1 MSSSK
6 FPGFVPSVLLLTTLS
21 FAAPSSPAH
30 AASPTLDAVRARGSL
45 RCGTSPGFPGFSMPD
60 SQGVYR
66 GLDVDVCRAVAA
78 AIFGDATKVQY
89 VPLTAV
95 QRFTALQSGEVDV
108 LARNATWTYTRSAQL
123 GLTFTAV
130 DYYDGQ
136 GFLVPNTAAA
146 AHVRELNG
154 ASVCVQAGTDTQA
167 GLQDYF
173 SRNGIKFQPVT
184 FENAEQMKDAFTAG
198 RCDAMTSD
206 STQLVAIRSTMQRP
220 GDYRLL
226 PEIVTKEP
234 LSPAVRS
241 GDEQW
246 ANIVRWSFWAM
257 VTAEEL
263 GVTSGT
269 VKDQAATSTDP
280 SVQRLTGKAGDLGKM
295 LGLDPA
301 WALNIVAQ
309 VGNYG
314 ESFQR
319 NLGPLGV
326 ERGYN
331 RLWRDG
337 GLMFAPPL
345 R

>member
-1 MSSSK
+1 MSPRSK
-6 FPGFVPSVLLLTTLS
+6 LAAGLSGLLSLALVVTPVE
-21 FAAPSSPAH
+21 AAPM
-30 AASPTLDAVRARGSL
+30 LDTVRANGVV
-45 RCGTSPGFPGFSMPD
+45 RCGVSTGFPGFSLAD
-60 SQGVYR
+60 SQGVFR

-78 AIFGDATKVQY
+78 AVFGDSAKVKF

-95 QRFTALQSGEVDV
+95 QRFTALQSGEIDV
-108 LARNATWTYTRSAQL
+108 LARNATWTYQRSAQL
-123 GLTFTAV
+123 GLTFV
-130 DYYDGQ
+130 GVNYYDDTA
-136 GFLVPNTAAA
+136 FLVPKASPAKQA
-146 AHVRELNG
+146 RDLNG
-154 ASVCVQAGTDTQA
+154 GTLCAQSGTDTLL
-167 GLQDYF
+167 GVQDYF
-173 SRNGIKFQPVT
+173 SRNGLKFSPVT
-184 FENAEQMKDAFTAG
+184 FEHVDTMKSAFVGG

-206 STQLVAIRSTMQRP
+206 STQLMGIRSTLANAA
-220 GDYRLL
+220 DYRLL

-241 GDEQW
+241 GDDQW

-257 VTAEEL
+257 VNAEEL
-263 GVTSGT
+263 GLTT
-269 VKDQAATSTDP
+269 DNVKAQASSSTDP
-280 SVQRLTGKAGDLGKM
+280 GVLRLVGKSGDLGKM
-295 LGLDPA
+295 LGLDAA
-301 WALNIVAQ
+301 WALNVVAQ

-326 ERGYN
+326 ERGLN

>member
-1 MSSSK
+1 MRLAVL
-6 FPGFVPSVLLLTTLS
+6 GLLLAS
-21 FAAPSSPAH
+21 AAPAL
-30 AASPTLDAVRARGSL
+30 AASPTLDAVKSRGTL
-45 RCGTSPGFPGFSMPD
+45 RCGTSTGFPGFSMPD

-78 AIFGDATKVQY
+78 AVFGDAKKVQY

-95 QRFTALQSGEVDV
+95 QRFTALQSGEIDV
-108 LARNATWTYTRSAQL
+108 LSRNATWTYTRAVQL
-123 GLTFTAV
+123 GLVFTAV

-136 GFLVPNTAAA
+136 GFMVPADTAA
-146 AHVRELNG
+146 AHVTDLKS
-154 ASVCVQAGTDTQA
+154 ASVCVQAGTDTQ
-167 GLQDYF
+167 GTLQDYF
-173 SRNGIKFQPVT
+173 GRHGIAFEAVT
-184 FENAEQMKDAFTAG
+184 FENPSQMKDAFEAG
-198 RCDAMTSD
+198 RCDVITTD
-206 STQLVAIRSTMQRP
+206 STQLVSIRSTMRHP
-220 GDYRLL
+220 SEYRLL
-226 PEIVTKEP
+226 PEIITKEP
-234 LSPAVRS
+234 LTPAVRS

-246 ANIVRWSFWAM
+246 ANVVRWSFWAM

-263 GVTSGT
+263 GVT
-269 VKDQAATSTDP
+269 AATVQQQAESSTDP
-280 SVQRLTGKAGDLGKM
+280 NVLRLVGKTGDLGKM

-301 WALNIVAQ
+301 WAMNIVAQ

-326 ERGYN
+326 DRGYN
-331 RLWRDG
+331 RLWSNG

>member
-1 MSSSK
+1 MSHRK
-6 FPGFVPSVLLLTTLS
+6 LYGVVVGAICLTACATLS
-21 FAAPSSPAH
+21 H
-30 AASPTLDAVRARGSL
+30 AESATLDAVRGRGAV
-45 RCGTSPGFPGFSMPD
+45 RCGVSTGFPGFGAPD

-78 AIFGDATKVQY
+78 AALGDATKVQY

-95 QRFTALQSGEVDV
+95 QRFTALQSGEIDL

-123 GLTFTAV
+123 GLVFTAV

-136 GFLVPNTAAA
+136 GFLVPNASRA
-146 AHVRELNG
+146 AHVRDLQG
-154 ASVCVQAGTDTQA
+154 ATICVQSGTDTQA

-173 SRNGIKFQPVT
+173 SRNGLKFASVT
-184 FENAEQMKDAFTAG
+184 FENAETMKDAFLAG

-206 STQLVAIRSTMQRP
+206 STQLVGIRSTMPRP
-220 GDYRLL
+220 AEYRLL
-226 PEIVTKEP
+226 PEIVTREP
-234 LSPAVRS
+234 LAPAVRS

-246 ANIVRWSFWAM
+246 ANVVRWSFWAM

-263 GVTSGT
+263 GLTSANIT
-269 VKDQAATSTDP
+269 ERAASSTDP
-280 SVQRLTGKAGDLGKM
+280 NVQRLTGKTGDLGKM

-301 WALNIVAQ
+301 WAMHVVVQ

-314 ESFQR
+314 ESFAR
-319 NLGPLGV
+319 NLAPLGV

>member
-1 MSSSK
+1 VARAGYATTAFALLAFGLSS
-6 FPGFVPSVLLLTTLS
+6 V
-21 FAAPSSPAH
+21 AAH
-30 AASPTLDAVRARGSL
+30 AAVPTLDIVKTHGVV
-45 RCGTSPGFPGFSMPD
+45 RCGVSTGFPGFSLPD

-78 AIFGDATKVQY
+78 ATLGDAGKVQY

-108 LARNATWTYTRSAQL
+108 LARNATWTYTRTAQL
-123 GLTFTAV
+123 GLTFTGV
-130 DYYDGQ
+130 NYYDGT
-136 GFLVPNTAAA
+136 GFMVAKASPV
-146 AHVRELNG
+146 AHVKDLSG
-154 ASVCVQAGTDTQA
+154 ATICVQAGTDTLL
-167 GLQDYF
+167 GVQDYF
-173 SRNGIKFQPVT
+173 SRNKLKFSLVT
-184 FENAEQMKDAFTAG
+184 FENVDTMKAAFVGG
-198 RCDAMTSD
+198 RCDAVTSD
-206 STQLVAIRSTMQRP
+206 STQLIGIRSSLPAGTE
-220 GDYRLL
+220 YRLL

-234 LSPAVRS
+234 LSPAVRG
-241 GDEQW
+241 GDDQW
-246 ANIVRWSFWAM
+246 ANIVRWSFFAM
-257 VTAEEL
+257 VNAEEL
-263 GVTSGT
+263 GLTSEN
-269 VKDQAATSTDP
+269 VKAEAASSTDP
-280 SVQRLTGKAGDLGKM
+280 NVQRLVGKTGDLGKM

-319 NLGPLGV
+319 NLEPLGV
-326 ERGYN
+326 ERGIN